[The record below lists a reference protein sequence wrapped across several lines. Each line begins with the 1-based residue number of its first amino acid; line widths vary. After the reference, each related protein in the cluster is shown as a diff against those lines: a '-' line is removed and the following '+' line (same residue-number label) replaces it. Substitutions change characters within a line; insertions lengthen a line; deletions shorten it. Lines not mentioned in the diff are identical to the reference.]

1 MADMRVCMIRFSVSV
16 QVSRVDVSAPLLR
29 CGLRGSTLLACS
41 VAEFVASLGLGSA
54 VGLAVVSSTGSAAVS
69 VLLSGAASTTWSGS
83 GGVGFWVGGEIRV
96 QNR

>member
-1 MADMRVCMIRFSVSV
+1 
-16 QVSRVDVSAPLLR
+16 
-29 CGLRGSTLLACS
+29 
-41 VAEFVASLGLGSA
+41 
-54 VGLAVVSSTGSAAVS
+54 VS